1 MSCEVDFMELVN
13 IYRYEL
19 LEDGTIKESVFQAEE
34 KPKSYVFVGQDV
46 APKKVF
52 KDTIGRITN
61 QYEPVVYLVE
71 SNREKAKNVFLNC
84 FYFRK
89 GLLSNSMADI
99 QKKMDRLDAQIRR
112 LEDE

>member
-1 MSCEVDFMELVN
+1 MSCEVGFMELVN

-34 KPKSYVFVGQDV
+34 KPRSYVFVGQDV
-46 APKKVF
+46 APKKVY
-52 KDTIGRITN
+52 KATIGRIAN
-61 QYEPVVYLVE
+61 QYEPIVYLTE
-71 SNREKAKNVFLNC
+71 SDKGEAKRVFLSC
-84 FYFRK
+84 FYFRRH
-89 GLLSNSMADI
+89 LLNNSITDI